1 MAARCAK
8 VKTYTSMLGMAR
20 GIGSAEAHATYGV
33 NNDREEIAF
42 AVKNGGGFWREGM
55 LLDEERF
62 CEVAHLRNARITQ
75 SIMNRRS
82 VATSEHDPSFAEF
95 AEVLRDV
102 SLTNAEHGRHLR
114 DGQFTVV
121 E

>member
-1 MAARCAK
+1 
-8 VKTYTSMLGMAR
+8 MLGMTS
-20 GIGSAEAHATYGV
+20 GIGSTEAHVAYGV

-62 CEVAHLRNARITQ
+62 CEITNLSDTRVAQL
-75 SIMNRRS
+75 IMYRYP
-82 VATSEHDPSFAEF
+82 VATSEHDPGFAEF

-102 SLTNAEHGRHLR
+102 SLTNAEHRRHLR

>member
-1 MAARCAK
+1 
-8 VKTYTSMLGMAR
+8 MLGMAR

-62 CEVAHLRNARITQ
+62 CEITNLSDTRVAQL
-75 SIMNRRS
+75 IMYRYP
-82 VATSEHDPSFAEF
+82 VATSEHDPSLAEF
-95 AEVLRDV
+95 AEVLRGV
-102 SLTNAEHGRHLR
+102 SLTNAEHGRYLR

>member
-1 MAARCAK
+1 
-8 VKTYTSMLGMAR
+8 MLGMAR
-20 GIGSAEAHATYGV
+20 GIGSAETHVAYGV

-62 CEVAHLRNARITQ
+62 CETTNLSDTRVAQLIVYRYPF
-75 SIMNRRS
+75 
-82 VATSEHDPSFAEF
+82 ATSEHDPSFAEF